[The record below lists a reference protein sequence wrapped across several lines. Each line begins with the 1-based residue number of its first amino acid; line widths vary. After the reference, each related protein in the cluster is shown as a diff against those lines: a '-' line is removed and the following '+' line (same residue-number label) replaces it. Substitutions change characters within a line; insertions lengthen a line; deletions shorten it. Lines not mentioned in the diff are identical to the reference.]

1 MTPLSCRQFG
11 LDSSRSVFF
20 HVTSTY
26 TNSPTYTPIGHG
38 FHPLAGFSSRHP
50 DGSGAEPV
58 SGAAIVEPS
67 SSIGRWLSILESG
80 EFSIRV
86 ARMILSRWSMIAM
99 ASSLHNYNR
108 PRHDGFIEENRR
120 THSCGG
126 CGWHGIRFT
135 EYGAG

>member
-38 FHPLAGFSSRHP
+38 FHPLAGFSNRHP
-50 DGSGAEPV
+50 DGSEAEPV
-58 SGAAIVEPS
+58 SGAATVEPS
-67 SSIGRWLSILESG
+67 SPSGWLLSVIESR
-80 EFSIRV
+80 EFSVRV
-86 ARMILSRWSMIAM
+86 ARMILSRSSMIAM
-99 ASSLHNYNR
+99 ASSLHNYKH
-108 PRHDGFIEENRR
+108 PRHDRHTEENRG

-126 CGWHGIRFT
+126 CGWRGIMVT
-135 EYGAG
+135 EYCAG